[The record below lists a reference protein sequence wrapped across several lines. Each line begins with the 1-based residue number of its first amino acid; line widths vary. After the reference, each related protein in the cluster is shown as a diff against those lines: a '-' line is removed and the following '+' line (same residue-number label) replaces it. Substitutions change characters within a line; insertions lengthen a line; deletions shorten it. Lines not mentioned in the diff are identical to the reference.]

1 MLFCVVTPCVLAGV
15 AQAQDMAP
23 QPGTNMAAMKFV
35 MIPPLP
41 TCATGSIANG
51 NPAQGPSIILAKAT
65 TGCVIPWHWHTP
77 NEHVMVVS
85 GLVRL
90 QMKDAK
96 PVTLSAGGFAL
107 MPSHHQH
114 EFKCLRTCA
123 LYIYSDAAFDIH
135 YLDKQGKE
143 IQPADAMKAVKE
155 KAATEMK

>member
-1 MLFCVVTPCVLAGV
+1 
-15 AQAQDMAP
+15 
-23 QPGTNMAAMKFV
+23 
-35 MIPPLP
+35 
-41 TCATGSIANG
+41 
-51 NPAQGPSIILAKAT
+51 
-65 TGCVIPWHWHTP
+65 
-77 NEHVMVVS
+77 MVVS

-135 YLDKQGKE
+135 YVDKQGNE